1 VNQMRIKFGAVM
13 IVSILMLQVATA
25 AIPAIAVRVGVSV
38 LMEAGEMTI
47 EELTVS
53 ARNRE
58 DAISLQKYSGTEYN
72 QHHLLEIGEDKFF
85 LGWDAKPWDYRDGML
100 NKASHQ
106 SELTTLSGLTLSPN
120 FEKCEGSQMPGHPNR
135 EQTHHA
141 GFGGASGLMHA
152 SSPILSDHHELSN
165 RVYGGYWH
173 GYSSYMHTY
182 GCVVEGWNDF
192 NVGGD
197 AVVNQFTAVNLSNE
211 ECVSF
216 ENEDDSGNGVAWQ
229 DYDCESM
236 FFFSDFK
243 RTSSQTK
250 MPSIGFLQ
258 GCVASDGNYDYLF
271 GGLTVDGKF
280 RNKLVI
286 VNRTTSNITTH
297 EFYTSI
303 NVFGHTCVVDNGELT
318 SYGGFSTC
326 DSPDIPVFEE
336 LGFVDINQVTE
347 PMGKCIGWIDENFAT
362 EGVNKLWTGKNAGT
376 SEYFQFPEDVECAK
390 HYNLNLTNYHLTSSE
405 PSDSTNCLAMRTG
418 IFMNG
423 TLALFGGIDNFGQ
436 TENRV
441 DLIIVANQS
450 WTNSFDMHI
459 QRIQPLVQI
468 YDNGSFSITGGN
480 SGTLLS
486 GSLYESIEW
495 LESDG
500 RVIITIVTE
509 PSSPDKVPF
518 LPSSLLFAAVF
529 VAFLRQNNTAIDRK
543 KSV

>member
-1 VNQMRIKFGAVM
+1 MRIKFGAVM

-72 QHHLLEIGEDKFF
+72 QHHLLDVDGSKLF
-85 LGWDAKPWDYRDGML
+85 LGWDVKLWNYKDGRL

-120 FEKCEGSQMPGHPNR
+120 FEKCEGVKSSGDPATG
-135 EQTHHA
+135 QTHRKDV
-141 GFGGASGLMHA
+141 GASGLMHA
-152 SSPILSDHHELSN
+152 SSPILSDQHELGN

-173 GYSSYMHTY
+173 GYSSNMYTY

-192 NVGGD
+192 KVGGD
-197 AVVNQFTAVNLSNE
+197 SVINQFTAANLSNE
-211 ECVSF
+211 ECVPF
-216 ENEDDSGNGVAWQ
+216 ENLEDSKATDVAWQ

-236 FFFSDFK
+236 FFFSDEGRK
-243 RTSSQTK
+243 TSQSK

-280 RNKLVI
+280 RNKFVI
-286 VNRTTSNITTH
+286 VNRTTSNFTTH
-297 EFYTSI
+297 EFNTSI

-326 DSPDIPVFEE
+326 DSPDIPVFEN
-336 LGFVDINQVTE
+336 LGIFDTNQYTE

-362 EGVNKLWTGKNAGT
+362 EGVNKLWTGDDAGT

-495 LESDG
+495 LGSDG
-500 RVIITIVTE
+500 RVIITIIKE
-509 PSSPDKVPF
+509 SSLNETPF
-518 LPSSLLFAAVF
+518 LPSSLLFAAIF

>member
-72 QHHLLEIGEDKFF
+72 QHHLLDVDGSKLF
-85 LGWDAKPWDYRDGML
+85 LGWDVKLWNYKDGRL

-106 SELTTLSGLTLSPN
+106 SELTTLSELEMKSD
-120 FEKCEGSQMPGHPNR
+120 FEKCEGEGDPERADRRS
-135 EQTHHA
+135 QTHRKDV
-141 GFGGASGLMHA
+141 GASGLMHA
-152 SSPILSDHHELSN
+152 SSPILSDQYELGN

-173 GYSSYMHTY
+173 GYSSLLNTY

-192 NVGGD
+192 NIEGG
-197 AVVNQFTAVNLSNE
+197 AVVNQFTAANLSNE

-216 ENEDDSGNGVAWQ
+216 ENSDEKDASLAWQ

-236 FFFSDFK
+236 FFFSDRARK
-243 RTSSQTK
+243 NWESK

-271 GGLTVDGKF
+271 GGLTVNGYF

-286 VNRTTSNITTH
+286 VNRTTSNFTTH
-297 EFYTSI
+297 DIPSS
-303 NVFGHTCVVDNGELT
+303 NLFGHTCVVNNGELT

-362 EGVNKLWTGKNAGT
+362 EGVNKLWTGDDAGT

-495 LESDG
+495 LGSDG
-500 RVIITIVTE
+500 RVIITIIKE
-509 PSSPDKVPF
+509 SSLNETPF
-518 LPSSLLFAAVF
+518 LPSSLLFAAIF